1 MTTWVFRQMRL
12 FLLLLTWVAQ
22 GRIALIDEYIH
33 QHNSGLI
40 AINRRADGTLDDQG
54 MCSRKYLISA
64 VHCRSSV
71 GNEFMMFLNELAL
84 SIILNRT
91 MLLHVDEASCE
102 SKMVFASWIPRFEGS
117 MMDTLKHHCNM
128 TTYVELSYFDEE
140 RETTS
145 PVALSCCNVDRSN
158 EHSALLRVL
167 RLDRMQAS
175 TMALDGARVFAE
187 TRKNARDLFS
197 NPGKGPLYGYG
208 QLFQATLKFGK
219 TVQRWNEHFIST
231 IKQMSNNTD
240 RNVTVLGAHLRHQI
254 VDDPGKLGKGEGAEK
269 TLACLAKHLPQSRHD
284 GCVVVLATDREH
296 AVSDIRAWAQDRDVK
311 CVFMHSA
318 SAHEGEEKGYGGG
331 GKFDSAY
338 SRDEHGPWGDGLL
351 VFTDMHLMSQSNLF
365 VGSKSSYTYASS
377 LSILFASIVAGH
389 TGLARTQHFL
399 PSCSTIAFN
408 GEIINA
414 TRTAVLEKGGGNKRH
429 ASHVV
434 LRESQEP
441 SLYASYLEKPVF
453 NCSTFPRDLCT
464 GHPVGPAS
472 KVGPNSL
479 SRNIN
484 YGTTT
489 SNTTTSTNTTTAA
502 SGKRLLLLRDLADE
516 LIYRRM

>member
-1 MTTWVFRQMRL
+1 MTLSWFVL
-12 FLLLLTWVAQ
+12 FLLAWVAE
-22 GRIALIDEYIH
+22 GRIALLEEYISKH
-33 QHNSGLI
+33 SASYLRPIRHT
-40 AINRRADGTLDDQG
+40 DGTVDDQG
-54 MCSRKYLISA
+54 MCNRQYMISA

-84 SIILNRT
+84 SVILNRT
-91 MLLHVDEASCE
+91 MLLHVDAASCD

-158 EHSALLRVL
+158 AHSPLLRVL

-175 TMALDGARVFAE
+175 TMALDGARVYPE
-187 TRKNARDLFS
+187 TRKNAMDLFS
-197 NPGKGPLYGYG
+197 IPGKGPLYGYG
-208 QLFQATLKFGK
+208 QIFQATLKFSK

-231 IKQMSNNTD
+231 IKQMSNVTD
-240 RNVTVLGAHLRHQI
+240 RNLTILGTHLRHQI
-254 VDDPGKLGKGEGAEK
+254 VDDPGKLGKGESAEK
-269 TLACLAKHLPQSRHD
+269 TIECLANHLPKSRRD
-284 GCVVVLATDREH
+284 NCVVVLATDREH
-296 AVSDIRAWAQDRDVK
+296 AVTDIKAWAQSRDVK
-311 CVFMHSA
+311 CMFMHSA

-365 VGSKSSYTYASS
+365 VGSKSYSTYASS
-377 LSILFASIVAGH
+377 LSILFASIIAGH

-399 PSCSTIAFN
+399 PSCTTIAFN

-414 TRTAVLEKGGGNKRH
+414 TRTAVLEKGGNKRH
-429 ASHVV
+429 AAHVV
-434 LRESQEP
+434 LRESPEP
-441 SLYASYLEKPVF
+441 SPYASYLEKPVF

-484 YGTTT
+484 YEAPAANATASASTTT
-489 SNTTTSTNTTTAA
+489 TNTTTTA
-502 SGKRLLLLRDLADE
+502 SGKRVLLLRDLADE
-516 LIYRRM
+516 LLYRRK